1 MLISQRCIAL
11 LRLCIGF
18 LFLPYHITLA
28 GYVQDKRITNNTMVI
43 HFRNLGLLLFFG
55 LLLLQPYLI
64 TFSGDMQGKRRTSTR
79 QPSFDPFG
87 IYAIIGGKSNA
98 FGNFYSFQVD
108 LLKKP
113 VKGRPLDIAG
123 HVQFSK
129 DGSMDALVFAN
140 FSDIKLSLTDATISF
155 ATEEAEGISFVF
167 EGQFLRKDNFSKLR
181 RGTPVLEGI
190 LIKNVDGKEFAKKNI
205 QFSYVNPD

>member
-1 MLISQRCIAL
+1 MVSLRNTL
-11 LRLCIGF
+11 LLLCVGF
-18 LFLPYHITLA
+18 LLLPYHITLLA
-28 GYVQDKRITNNTMVI
+28 
-43 HFRNLGLLLFFG
+43 
-55 LLLLQPYLI
+55 
-64 TFSGDMQGKRRTSTR
+64 DMQGKRKSSTR

-98 FGNFYSFQVD
+98 FGDFYSFQVD

-113 VKGRPLDIAG
+113 VKGKPLDLAG

-129 DGSMDALVFAN
+129 DGRKDALVFAN
-140 FSDIKLSLTDATISF
+140 FSAIKLSLTDATISF
-155 ATEEAEGISFVF
+155 TTEEAEGISFVF
-167 EGQFLRKDNFSKLR
+167 EGRFLRKDNFSKLR

-190 LIKNVDGKEFAKKNI
+190 LIKKVSGKEFAKKNI

>member
-1 MLISQRCIAL
+1 MIYLKNYCLQ
-11 LRLCIGF
+11 
-18 LFLPYHITLA
+18 LA
-28 GYVQDKRITNNTMVI
+28 CGA
-43 HFRNLGLLLFFG
+43 
-55 LLLLQPYLI
+55 LLLLPYQVG
-64 TFSGDMQGKRRTSTR
+64 FSGDMQGKRKLNTR

-98 FGNFYSFQVD
+98 FGDFYSFQVD

-113 VKGRPLDIAG
+113 VKGKPLDIAG
-123 HVQFSK
+123 HAQFSK
-129 DGSMDALVFAN
+129 DGRKDALVFAN

-155 ATEEAEGISFVF
+155 ATEEAESISFVF
-167 EGQFLRKDNFSKLR
+167 EGRFLRKDNFSKLP

-190 LIKNVDGKEFAKKNI
+190 LIKNVNGKEFAKKNI